1 MIAAIYARKS
11 TEQNGVADEQKSVA
25 RQVEH
30 ARAYAERKG
39 WTVSDDHVYI
49 DDGISGAEFANRPGF
64 LRLMSALKPRP
75 PFQVLV
81 MSEESRLG
89 REAIETAYALKQIVT
104 AGVRVFFYLE
114 DRERTLD
121 SPTDKIMLSLTA
133 FADELEREKAR
144 QRTYDAMQRKAR
156 AGHVTGS
163 ACFGYRNIRTAAGH
177 VERQI
182 DNAEAE
188 VIRRIFRLAAE
199 GFGQK
204 AIAKMLNAAGAL
216 SPQAQQGRSRTWAP
230 TSVREVL
237 FRPAYRGEIVWN
249 QTRKRDTWG
258 RKHQTGRPEA
268 DWVRQAAPALRIVT
282 DAEWKA
288 AHARLDAARAVYLR
302 GTNGRPF
309 GRPALGSPSKYLLTG
324 LARCGECG
332 NGLIVKSRSHGQL
345 RAYFY
350 ACGGYHNRG
359 TAVCTNY
366 TEIPMDDGNG
376 VVLEAL
382 LDDVLDESILTD
394 AVNEALHILQGDGR
408 DAAERQGWLDAELR
422 KVGRERDRLIAAIAT
437 GGRLDGLLLALQAR
451 ETRWKELHA
460 ERDGWRAQRPLRDTA
475 RMRDDLLTLAGAWR
489 TVLADDPSHARPIVS
504 ELLKGRVTF
513 TPTAKISWWELRGQS
528 SIDGL
533 FTRVFASGLASP
545 TGSDGEWKRLD
556 GWLAA

>member
-1 MIAAIYARKS
+1 
-11 TEQNGVADEQKSVA
+11 
-25 RQVEH
+25 
-30 ARAYAERKG
+30 
-39 WTVSDDHVYI
+39 
-49 DDGISGAEFANRPGF
+49 
-64 LRLMSALKPRP
+64 
-75 PFQVLV
+75 
-81 MSEESRLG
+81 
-89 REAIETAYALKQIVT
+89 
-104 AGVRVFFYLE
+104 
-114 DRERTLD
+114 
-121 SPTDKIMLSLTA
+121 MLSLTA

-268 DWVRQAAPALRIVT
+268 DWIRQAAPALRIVT

-332 NGLIVKSRSHGQL
+332 NGLIVKSRSHGQR

-359 TAVCTNY
+359 TAVCSNY

-394 AVNEALHILQGDGR
+394 AVNEALHILQDDGR
-408 DAAERQGWLDAELR
+408 DAERQGWIDAELR

-437 GGRLDGLLLALQAR
+437 GGRLDGLLSALQAR

-475 RMRDDLLTLAGAWR
+475 RLRDDLLTLAGSWR